1 MTLRSRLL
9 SAAAAAVL
17 LIVLLLTARE
27 VHQEGS
33 GALFDGRDTI
43 NVWYNDEDLTDYF
56 TQAAVAY
63 NSAQTRYRV
72 EPHYVADVEF
82 LETIGKASV
91 NGRDFPDVYVI
102 TNNLLGK
109 AALSGLAAGIRDD
122 VHFQD
127 TTLFPEAAQHAVT
140 WHGEKVAYPFF
151 FETSALL
158 YNKTLLAQMA
168 EQAGIDV
175 SEAQPRTILDIIR
188 LADSYNAPEGVDA
201 IFKWD
206 VSDIFNNFYFVG
218 SCIDVGGPDG
228 DNRDQVRIYTPEAIQ
243 SLQVYQQLGQFFSVD
258 MRTDDYES
266 VLEDF
271 AAGKIVFTVATTDAA
286 EKLRKK
292 AESGEMDFEY
302 GVLQLPDM
310 TDTLTTRTMSVTDC
324 LVVNGYSSQQ
334 EAANRFIQYLL
345 ISKGELYERSG
356 KAPATA
362 GYRYEDEHMNG
373 FFEAYADSVPISKM
387 PETSNFWMFMEN
399 TLSNV
404 WNGADAGE
412 ELRTL
417 EAQILLQLTGE
428 EREIPEI
435 EAPEYV
441 DISAQLPEDSGN

>member
-1 MTLRSRLL
+1 
-9 SAAAAAVL
+9 
-17 LIVLLLTARE
+17 
-27 VHQEGS
+27 
-33 GALFDGRDTI
+33 
-43 NVWYNDEDLTDYF
+43 
-56 TQAAVAY
+56 
-63 NSAQTRYRV
+63 
-72 EPHYVADVEF
+72 
-82 LETIGKASV
+82 
-91 NGRDFPDVYVI
+91 
-102 TNNLLGK
+102 
-109 AALSGLAAGIRDD
+109 
-122 VHFQD
+122 
-127 TTLFPEAAQHAVT
+127 
-140 WHGEKVAYPFF
+140 
-151 FETSALL
+151 
-158 YNKTLLAQMA
+158 MA

-334 EAANRFIQYLL
+334 EAAR
-345 ISKGELYERSG
+345 SK
-356 KAPATA
+356 
-362 GYRYEDEHMNG
+362 
-373 FFEAYADSVPISKM
+373 
-387 PETSNFWMFMEN
+387 
-399 TLSNV
+399 
-404 WNGADAGE
+404 
-412 ELRTL
+412 
-417 EAQILLQLTGE
+417 
-428 EREIPEI
+428 
-435 EAPEYV
+435 
-441 DISAQLPEDSGN
+441 